1 MPRGVQAHD
10 ELTIIRNEYTQ
21 KAMISLVSV
30 ILNAYIVRYIKAIE
44 LKKEESHE
52 ERDFVVSIF

>member
-1 MPRGVQAHD
+1 M
-10 ELTIIRNEYTQ
+10 TIIRNEYIQ
-21 KAMISLVSV
+21 KAMIALLSV

-44 LKKEESHE
+44 LKKKESEE